1 MGYMVKM
8 EKITKEFSGVTA
20 LNDVDFNL
28 LPGEVHVLLGENGAG
43 KSTLMKILCGVYE
56 PSGGDIFVS
65 GSHFSKLSPKEAAS
79 NGISIIYQEL
89 SVINDLSIA
98 ENIFVGKLPTRK
110 VFGIQMVD
118 YQYMQETTITLLERV
133 GLKRRPDLLVGEL
146 SISEKQQVEIAKA
159 LAADAK
165 VLIMDEPT
173 SSLTDGEIEK
183 LFKVIRQLKSEGVGI
198 VYISHKL
205 KEIKKIGDRITVLK
219 DGTFVATR
227 DVATTETDELIT
239 LMVGRELQSKYT
251 KNDHTN
257 TEPVEVIFKVK
268 NLTRKDEKVKDI
280 SFQLNK
286 GEILGFAGLI
296 GSGRTELMNAIFGS
310 DPIKSGEI
318 TLKGKTLKI
327 KNPYDAVKN
336 KIAYITENRRETG
349 FFHNFEIWK
358 NISIS
363 SLINDSKFG
372 GLSGLVNK
380 REEIKWA
387 EKQKD
392 NLSIKCSSIYQNIS
406 ELSGGNQQKVIIG
419 RWLAAESDLFIFD
432 EPTRGIDV
440 GAKSDIYKIMRELTD
455 NGKGVLVVSSELPEL
470 LAISDRIAVFHE
482 GKLNGI
488 LTSEEATEEKIMAKA
503 TS

>member
-1 MGYMVKM
+1 MDYMVKM

-20 LNDVDFNL
+20 LKDVDFNL

-56 PSGGDIFVS
+56 PTQGTIIVNGQS
-65 GSHFSKLSPKEAAS
+65 FSKLNPKEAAS
-79 NGISIIYQEL
+79 NGIGIIYQEL

-98 ENIFVGKLPTRK
+98 ENIFVGKLPTKK
-110 VFGIQMVD
+110 VFGIPTVD
-118 YQYMQETTITLLERV
+118 YKYMNDTTIKLLERV
-133 GLKRRPDLLVGEL
+133 GLKRSPDQLVGEL

-205 KEIKKIGDRITVLK
+205 KEIKIIGDRITILK
-219 DGTFVATR
+219 DGTFVTTR
-227 DVATTETDELIT
+227 ELAVTETDELIT

-251 KNDHTN
+251 KNNHAHT
-257 TEPVEVIFKVK
+257 EHEKVIFEVK
-268 NLTRKDEKVKDI
+268 NLTRKDEKVRDI
-280 SFQLNK
+280 NFQLFK

-296 GSGRTELMNAIFGS
+296 GSGRTELMNAIVGS
-310 DPIKSGEI
+310 EPITSGEM
-318 TLKGKTLKI
+318 TLNGKELKH

-363 SLINDSKFG
+363 KLINDTKFG
-372 GLSGLVNK
+372 GLSGLVDK
-380 REEIKWA
+380 KEEMKWA
-387 EKQKD
+387 EEQKKD
-392 NLSIKCSSIYQNIS
+392 LSIKCSSIYQNIT

-419 RWLAAESDLFIFD
+419 RWLAAGSDLFIFD

-440 GAKSDIYKIMRELTD
+440 GAKSDIYKIMRELAD

-470 LAISDRIAVFHE
+470 LSICDRIAVFQE